1 VALRETERRHRVR
14 FSNRPGLN
22 NQAALFFRDF
32 LKDHNL
38 AGLEVHFPPDLRRN
52 RDLTS
57 LGNRRFHMIK
67 ISCTVAASKSE
78 TRQLMLASAN

>member
-22 NQAALFFRDF
+22 RQAALFFRDF

-38 AGLEVHFPPDLRRN
+38 AGLEVHFPPDFRRN

-57 LGNRRFHMIK
+57 LGNRRLHMIK
-67 ISCTVAASKSE
+67 ISCIVAAGKSD
-78 TRQLMLASAN
+78 TWQL

>member
-1 VALRETERRHRVR
+1 LRETERRHRVR

-38 AGLEVHFPPDLRRN
+38 AGLEVHFAPDSRRN

-57 LGNRRFHMIK
+57 LSNRRFHMIK
-67 ISCTVAASKSE
+67 ISCYVAAGKSE
-78 TRQLMLASAN
+78 QWQLLLASVN

>member
-1 VALRETERRHRVR
+1 MALRETERRHRVR
-14 FSNRPGLN
+14 FYNLTGLN

-38 AGLEVHFPPDLRRN
+38 SGLEVHFPPDLRRN

-67 ISCTVAASKSE
+67 LSCAVAAGKTE
-78 TRQLMLASAN
+78 NKPALC